1 MTQPA
6 DEKNQCGGTTKAGTP
21 CKNGRGWKT
30 DHPGVGK
37 CKHHGGNVKGAKVGN
52 KYALRT
58 GEYETIT
65 YSALSDEEKQLW
77 DSVGVDPR
85 KQCEDDLKLV
95 CIRIHRMLIL
105 VSRYQEAASKNE
117 GMLVSGATHEEGFSK
132 NKVDLTTV
140 EYSAADDSILRLEEA
155 ITRTS
160 VLKVRI
166 IEQLRGI
173 LKENPP
179 ESGGLDAI
187 VNAIDR
193 SAALIA
199 NRQQLNNDLDHA
211 VGDL

>member
-1 MTQPA
+1 MDA
-6 DEKNQCGGTTKAGTP
+6 KLNQCGGTTKAGTP

-30 DHPGVGK
+30 NHPGVGK
-37 CKHHGGNVKGAKVGN
+37 CKFHGGNVPGAKVGN
-52 KYALRT
+52 KYALKT

-65 YSALSDEEKQLW
+65 YSALSPEEKAMW
-77 DSVGVDPR
+77 ESVSVDAR
-85 KQCEDDLKLV
+85 TQCEDDLKLV

-105 VSRYQEAASKNE
+105 IRRYQEAAEQSE
-117 GMLVSGATHEEGFSK
+117 GMLISGVTHEEGFSK

-140 EYSAADDSILRLEEA
+140 EYSAADDSIFKLEEA

-166 IEQLRGI
+166 IEQLRNI

-187 VNAIDR
+187 VDAIDR
-193 SAALIA
+193 SAAMLA
-199 NRQQLNNDLDHA
+199 NRQQLNDDLDHA